1 MKSEHRHEL
10 KTNELAEWLGN
21 LPQWTREN
29 LITIVCI
36 SALIV
41 VVAGLY
47 IWKVYSKNVV
57 QVRAQTE
64 FTNLLNELSGSKMQ
78 ILQAQSQ
85 GRDLSFV
92 LLQPAKS
99 LETFAQS
106 TNNDRMA
113 ALALIKRAEAL
124 RAELHYGTVEEQYL
138 ISQTNLA
145 KASYTQALE
154 KCSTNP
160 SLAAAAKFG
169 LGLCS
174 EELGNFEQ
182 ARQIYSDIT
191 ANADFEGTVAV
202 VQAKRRL
209 ETIADYEQKV
219 VFKPAPKPVAPS
231 KPVIQIKP
239 ADANLPDDVNLVPQ
253 ILDDILQAPDVNLPP
268 PANLKEQNGEPNSVS
283 KVSDVNE
290 PGK

>member
-1 MKSEHRHEL
+1 
-10 KTNELAEWLGN
+10 
-21 LPQWTREN
+21 
-29 LITIVCI
+29 
-36 SALIV
+36 
-41 VVAGLY
+41 
-47 IWKVYSKNVV
+47 
-57 QVRAQTE
+57 
-64 FTNLLNELSGSKMQ
+64 
-78 ILQAQSQ
+78 
-85 GRDLSFV
+85 
-92 LLQPAKS
+92 
-99 LETFAQS
+99 
-106 TNNDRMA
+106 
-113 ALALIKRAEAL
+113 
-124 RAELHYGTVEEQYL
+124 
-138 ISQTNLA
+138 
-145 KASYTQALE
+145 
-154 KCSTNP
+154 
-160 SLAAAAKFG
+160 LAAAAKFG

>member
-1 MKSEHRHEL
+1 
-10 KTNELAEWLGN
+10 
-21 LPQWTREN
+21 
-29 LITIVCI
+29 
-36 SALIV
+36 
-41 VVAGLY
+41 
-47 IWKVYSKNVV
+47 
-57 QVRAQTE
+57 
-64 FTNLLNELSGSKMQ
+64 
-78 ILQAQSQ
+78 
-85 GRDLSFV
+85 
-92 LLQPAKS
+92 
-99 LETFAQS
+99 
-106 TNNDRMA
+106 MA

-169 LGLCS
+169 LGLCA
-174 EELGNFEQ
+174 EELGDFDQ
-182 ARQIYSDIT
+182 ARQMYSDIT
-191 ANADFEGTVAV
+191 ANLEFEGTVAV

-219 VFKPAPKPVAPS
+219 VFKPAPKPVEPS

-239 ADANLPDDVNLVPQ
+239 ADANLPADLNLVPQ
-253 ILDDILQAPDVNLPP
+253 ILDDILQAPDVNLAPP
-268 PANLKEQNGEPNSVS
+268 TNLKSQNGEPNSVS
-283 KVSDVNE
+283 KVSDINV